1 MRMKT
6 RTIKELLQVL
16 LDNEKYFKH
25 GLCGMRMDMR
35 VYGVI
40 DSSESNVLKD
50 FLIENLP
57 CEKYYSPKYIALAYS
72 FPYGEWQP
80 RKQWLEQEI
89 NKL

>member
-1 MRMKT
+1 MET
-6 RTIKELLQVL
+6 RSIKELLQVL

-40 DSSESNVLKD
+40 DLSESNVLND

-57 CEKYYSPKYIALAYS
+57 APNYGNYYKYS
-72 FPYGEWQP
+72 FPYGQWPP
-80 RKQWLEQEI
+80 RKEWLEQEI